1 MDPRYPPLVDPL
13 SYTSADLMAFLARLM
28 HDGTPTNYAD
38 ISYDWYSGTASI
50 ERIET
55 YAPEPGRVA
64 LTGLSLM
71 I

>member
-1 MDPRYPPLVDPL
+1 
-13 SYTSADLMAFLARLM
+13 MAFLARLM